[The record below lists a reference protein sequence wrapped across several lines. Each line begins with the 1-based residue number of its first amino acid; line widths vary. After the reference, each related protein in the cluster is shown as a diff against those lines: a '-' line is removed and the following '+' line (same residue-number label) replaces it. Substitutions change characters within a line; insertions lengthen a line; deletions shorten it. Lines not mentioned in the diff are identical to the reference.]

1 MYVHIPS
8 YESKGNATPHV
19 INRCLWGMV
28 VMQLTMMGV
37 LALKSTDTDEKLI
50 YSTRE
55 QWSEYA
61 QMVVGV
67 APLLFCTYFVYNLL
81 NQAYEKQIRNVPL
94 EVVGSAQRSFMSY
107 PLPAFPPPSHG
118 SQELSEVDPDTRL
131 KNRLSLFSTQS
142 VTPNTDPIPE
152 EADSQAKVKLTTK
165 YSMVSI
171 LDPTVGEESPFH
183 DPNEEDPEME
193 VSFQHS
199 SYEAL
204 ENPDSSMLR
213 HVEPPM
219 TRVEGILDIPIGSA
233 MLKHGEQD
241 HVNEEEEDRLLYSY
255 LHPALIGRL
264 PVVWSPD
271 LHFEHLRKEQI
282 EEQKKLLKRFTYRQR
297 LSVENPSEEEGSTTT
312 NPVRAFI
319 DGFTSWIHLA
329 LS

>member
-1 MYVHIPS
+1 
-8 YESKGNATPHV
+8 
-19 INRCLWGMV
+19 MV

-37 LALKSTDTDEKLI
+37 LALKSTDPDDKLAN
-50 YSTRE
+50 SSSE

-61 QMVVGV
+61 KMVIGV

-94 EVVGSAQRSFMSY
+94 EVVGAAQRSFISS
-107 PLPAFPPPSHG
+107 PLPPFPPQAQVHDSR
-118 SQELSEVDPDTRL
+118 ELSEIDPDMRL
-131 KNRLSLFSTQS
+131 RNRLSLFSTQS
-142 VTPNTDPIPE
+142 AAQNTDTISE
-152 EADSQAKVKLTTK
+152 ETENQAKVKLTTK

-183 DPNEEDPEME
+183 DPNEEDPDLE

-204 ENPDSSMLR
+204 ESPDSSMLR

-241 HVNEEEEDRLLYSY
+241 DVNEEEEDRLLYSY

-264 PVVWSPD
+264 PIVWSPD
-271 LHFEHLRKEQI
+271 LHFEHMRKEQI
-282 EEQKKLLKRFTYRQR
+282 EEQKKLLKRYTYRQR